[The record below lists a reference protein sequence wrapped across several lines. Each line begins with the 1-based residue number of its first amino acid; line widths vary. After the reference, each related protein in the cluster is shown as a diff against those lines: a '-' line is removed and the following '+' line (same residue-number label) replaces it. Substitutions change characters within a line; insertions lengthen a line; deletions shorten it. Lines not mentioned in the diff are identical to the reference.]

1 MAGESHK
8 MFFVHREKPVL
19 RTAINAALIVVY
31 VSVGLGIGGAAYYL
45 YEYSIGVATCLGGLF
60 VLACGLLHLAFT
72 PKTARLSKNE
82 AVLIRNEFQSIKK
95 TQIETLEDIDALRD
109 AVVQEARARDQALIA
124 ELRDLAQMIAQFAAR
139 SDAKTLAA
147 RQPAARLAPKRSDQN
162 LLAAVKSAIEENRVE
177 LHIQP
182 IVALPQ
188 RKVSFY
194 EGFTRLRDVSGGLI
208 LPGEFLRVAE
218 PSGLVNEID
227 NLLLLR
233 CVQIARQMLKQ
244 DRRMGLFCNVSPS
257 SLADEGFFPQFIA
270 FLREN
275 KDLAGSIIFELSRAA
290 FDRLPMA
297 AERNMGRLFDLGFR
311 FSIDRCE
318 TIDLDLRKLERVG
331 VRYVKIAGDVLVRQL
346 TRDGALPVTGLNR
359 EFQPA
364 DVASLFA
371 RYGVDLIADRVED
384 EKTVVEVLELDIAF
398 AQGNVFG
405 KPRPSG
411 EIMAAASEGMRLRM
425 VG

>member
-1 MAGESHK
+1 M
-8 MFFVHREKPVL
+8 L
-19 RTAINAALIVVY
+19 RTAIHAALIVTY
-31 VSVGLGIGGAAYYL
+31 LSIGLGIGGAAYYL
-45 YEYSIGVATCLGGLF
+45 SEYSVGVATCLGGLF
-60 VLACGLLHLAFT
+60 ALACGLLHLAFS

-82 AVLIRNEFQSIKK
+82 AILIRNEFQSIKK

-109 AVVQEARARDQALIA
+109 AVVQEARARDQALVA

-139 SDAKTLAA
+139 TDAKVVAA
-147 RQPAARLAPKRSDQN
+147 RTDAPRLAPKRSDQT
-162 LLAAVKSAIEENRVE
+162 LLAAVKSAIEDNRVE

-182 IVALPQ
+182 IVGLPQ

-194 EGFTRLRDVSGGLI
+194 EGFTRLRDVSGAMI

-233 CVQIARQMLKQ
+233 CVQIARQLLKQ

-275 KDLAGSIIFELSRAA
+275 KDLAGSIIFELSRDA

-318 TIDLDLRKLERVG
+318 SVDLDLRKLERVG
-331 VRYVKIAGDVLVRQL
+331 VRYVKIAGDTLVRQL
-346 TRDGALPVTGLNR
+346 AREGALPVTGLSR
-359 EFQPA
+359 EFQPS

-371 RYGVDLIADRVED
+371 RYGVDLIADRVES
-384 EKTVVEVLELDIAF
+384 ERTVVEILELDIAF
-398 AQGNVFG
+398 AQGNIFG

-411 EIMAAASEGMRLRM
+411 EIMAAANEGPRVRM
-425 VG
+425 AG

>member
-1 MAGESHK
+1 VITAAIHA
-8 MFFVHREKPVL
+8 VL
-19 RTAINAALIVVY
+19 VVVY
-31 VSVGLGIGGAAYYL
+31 LSVGIGLGGAAYYL
-45 YEYSIGVATCLGGLF
+45 YDYSTGVSVCLGGLF
-60 VLACGLLHLAFT
+60 ALACGLLHLAFT

-82 AVLIRNEFQSIKK
+82 AMLIRNEFQSIKQ
-95 TQIETLEDIDALRD
+95 TQIATIEDIDALRD
-109 AVVQEARARDQALIA
+109 SVIQEARARDAALTA
-124 ELRDLAQMIAQFAAR
+124 ELRDLAQMIAQFAQR
-139 SDAKTLAA
+139 SDAKALAA
-147 RQPAARLAPKRSDQN
+147 KSQSPRLAPQRSDQT

-194 EGFTRLRDVSGGLI
+194 EGFTRLRDVTGAII

-233 CVQIARQMLKQ
+233 CVQIARKLLKQ

-275 KDLAGSIIFELSRAA
+275 KDLAGSIIFELSRDA

-331 VRYVKIAGDVLVRQL
+331 VRYVKIAGDTLVRQL
-346 TRDGALPVTGLNR
+346 SREGALPVTGLSR
-359 EFQPA
+359 EFQPG

-371 RYGVDLIADRVED
+371 RYGVDLIADRVES
-384 EKTVVEVLELDIAF
+384 ERTVVEVLELDIAF

-405 KPRPSG
+405 KPRPSTDV
-411 EIMAAASEGMRLRM
+411 MAEDAEAPRLRM
-425 VG
+425 AG

>member
-1 MAGESHK
+1 VIKAA
-8 MFFVHREKPVL
+8 VH
-19 RTAINAALIVVY
+19 AILITVY
-31 VSVGLGIGGAAYYL
+31 LAVGLAIGGVAYYM
-45 YEYSIGVATCLGGLF
+45 YDYSIGVATCLGGLF
-60 VLACGLLHLAFT
+60 ALACGLLHVAFT
-72 PKTARLSKNE
+72 PKTAKLSKNE
-82 AVLIRNEFQSIKK
+82 AQLIRNEFQSIKQ
-95 TQIETLEDIDALRD
+95 TQIATIEDIDALRD
-109 AVVQEARARDQALIA
+109 SVVQEARARDAALTA
-124 ELRDLAQMIAQFAAR
+124 ELRDLAQMISQFAAK
-139 SDAKTLAA
+139 SNANAIAA
-147 RQPAARLAPKRSDQN
+147 RADTARLAPKRSDQT
-162 LLAAVKSAIEENRVE
+162 LLAAVKSAIEDNRVE

-194 EGFTRLRDVSGGLI
+194 EGFTRLRDVTGAII

-233 CVQIARQMLKQ
+233 CVQIARKLLKQ

-275 KDLAGSIIFELSRAA
+275 KDLAGSIIFELSRDA

-331 VRYVKIAGDVLVRQL
+331 VRYVKIAGDTLVRQL
-346 TRDGALPVTGLNR
+346 SREGALPVTGLSR
-359 EFQPA
+359 EFQPG

-371 RYGVDLIADRVED
+371 RYGVDLIADRVES
-384 EKTVVEVLELDIAF
+384 ERTVVEVLELDIAF

-405 KPRPSG
+405 KPRPSN
-411 EIMAAASEGMRLRM
+411 EVMAEDDEAPRLRM
-425 VG
+425 AG

>member
-1 MAGESHK
+1 VPIQHA
-8 MFFVHREKPVL
+8 EKPVI
-19 RTAINAALIVVY
+19 TALIHLVLVVTY
-31 VSVGLGIGGAAYYL
+31 FSVGVGLGAAAYYM
-45 YEYSIGVATCLGGLF
+45 YDYWMSVSICMGGLF
-60 VLACGLLHLAFT
+60 SLACGLLHVAFT
-72 PKTARLSKNE
+72 PRTAKLSRNE
-82 AVLIRNEFQSIKK
+82 ALLIRNEFQAIKK
-95 TQIETLEDIDALRD
+95 AQLATVEDIDALRD
-109 AVVQEARARDQALIA
+109 AVTQEARARDLALTS
-124 ELRDLAQMIAQFAAR
+124 ELKELATLIGQFAQKSNSR
-139 SDAKTLAA
+139 SVSSGANAE
-147 RQPAARLAPKRSDQN
+147 RHAPKRSDQS
-162 LLAAVKSAIEENRVE
+162 LLAAVKSAIEDNRVE

-194 EGFTRLRDVSGGLI
+194 EGFTRLRDATGAII

-233 CVQIARQMLKQ
+233 CVQIARKMLKQ

-270 FLREN
+270 FLRQN
-275 KDLAGSIIFELSRAA
+275 KDLAGSIIFELSREA

-318 TIDLDLRKLERVG
+318 TIDLDLRKLERIG
-331 VRYVKIAGDVLVRQL
+331 VRYIKIAGDTLVRQL
-346 TRDGALPVTGLNR
+346 SREGALPVTGLSR
-359 EFQPA
+359 EFEPS

-371 RYGVDLIADRVED
+371 RYGVDLIADRVES
-384 EKTVVEVLELDIAF
+384 ERTVVEVLELDIAF
-398 AQGNVFG
+398 AQGNIFG
-405 KPRPSG
+405 KPRPSSDVIA
-411 EIMAAASEGMRLRM
+411 EEDEPPRLRLAS
-425 VG
+425 

>member
-1 MAGESHK
+1 VIKAA
-8 MFFVHREKPVL
+8 VH
-19 RTAINAALIVVY
+19 AILITVY
-31 VSVGLGIGGAAYYL
+31 FAVGLAIGGVAYYM
-45 YEYSIGVATCLGGLF
+45 YDYIIGVATCLGGLF
-60 VLACGLLHLAFT
+60 VLACGLLHVAFT
-72 PKTARLSKNE
+72 PKTAKLSKAE
-82 AVLIRNEFQSIKK
+82 AQLIRNEFQSVKQ
-95 TQIETLEDIDALRD
+95 TQIATIEDIDALRD
-109 AVVQEARARDQALIA
+109 SVVQEARARDAALTA
-124 ELRDLAQMIAQFAAR
+124 ELRDLAQMIAQFAQKSNAN
-139 SDAKTLAA
+139 AMAA
-147 RQPAARLAPKRSDQN
+147 RADTARLAPKRSDQT
-162 LLAAVKSAIEENRVE
+162 LLAAVKSAIEDNRVE

-182 IVALPQ
+182 VVALPQ

-194 EGFTRLRDVSGGLI
+194 EGFTRLRDVTGAII

-233 CVQIARQMLKQ
+233 CVQIARKLLKQ

-275 KDLAGSIIFELSRAA
+275 KDLAGSIIFELSRDA

-331 VRYVKIAGDVLVRQL
+331 VRYVKIAGDTLVRQL
-346 TRDGALPVTGLNR
+346 SREGALPVTGLSR
-359 EFQPA
+359 EFQPG

-371 RYGVDLIADRVED
+371 RYGVDLIADRVES
-384 EKTVVEVLELDIAF
+384 ERTVVEVLELDIAF

-405 KPRPSG
+405 KPRPSN
-411 EIMAAASEGMRLRM
+411 EVMAEDDDTPRLRM
-425 VG
+425 AG